1 MLTPPRH
8 ESYVNA
14 FSSVK
19 HFSHSLISPSFLTPS
34 INFSGELRK
43 FRANTSHSLKLRRK
57 KTVAANI
64 MLPDNPVISDI
75 CATVITAA
83 IARGVLGIWEL
94 TAKYDV
100 FDSKLNRKL
109 VHISIGL
116 VFMLCWPLFSSGYRG
131 AFLACLVPGLNA
143 LRVLLIGLGIYK
155 DEATVKSMSRFGD
168 YRELLKGPF
177 YYASAISF
185 ACLVFWRTSPIGIA
199 AICNLCAGDG
209 LADIVGR
216 RLGKDKL
223 PYNKNKSYAGSIAMA
238 TAGFVASVGYMHYL
252 SAFGFMQENW
262 GLVFRLLVVSLVSS
276 VVESLPISTQL
287 DDNLTVPLAS
297 FSTGFLLF

>member
-1 MLTPPRH
+1 M
-8 ESYVNA
+8 
-14 FSSVK
+14 
-19 HFSHSLISPSFLTPS
+19 
-34 INFSGELRK
+34 
-43 FRANTSHSLKLRRK
+43 
-57 KTVAANI
+57 

-83 IARGVLGIWEL
+83 IDRGVFRIWEL

-100 FDSKLNRKL
+100 LDSRLYRKL

-131 AFLACLVPGLNA
+131 AFLACLVPGLSA
-143 LRVLLIGLGIYK
+143 IRVLLIGLGICK
-155 DEATVKSMSRFGD
+155 GESTVKSLSRFGD
-168 YRELLKGPF
+168 YRGLLKGSF
-177 YYASAISF
+177 YYVSAISF

-199 AICNLCAGDG
+199 AICM
-209 LADIVGR
+209 ADIVGR
-216 RLGKDKL
+216 RIGKDKL